1 MRVGKRR
8 SGLSTIVLFVGA
20 VTALSGQQSSNPSTS
35 PVRLATTQH
44 PQVPTDIESMWLVPR
59 QQQQPL
65 TPVLA
70 NFVRGVRLLEDDKN
84 AAAALPLVSVSALA
98 TTPVGDYAR
107 YYAGQALLQLERYEA
122 ADGVFAA
129 LASRDIDGHLPEDAA
144 FAQAEAR
151 EGLKDSRGAVV
162 IYESLVGKKLARPH
176 VAWFRLGK
184 AAEAAGNHQRAVEAL
199 RRVYFDFPLST
210 EADEAEVA
218 LRRLNAVIDA
228 SLVPQ
233 ELARAEALYK
243 ARRWAPAKASYER
256 IKPFATADEPRA
268 SHRSTWRPATFSSS
282 DTRPA
287 ATRLARTSKARSAT
301 KPPIT
306 SSSPPAGSG

>member
-1 MRVGKRR
+1 
-8 SGLSTIVLFVGA
+8 
-20 VTALSGQQSSNPSTS
+20 
-35 PVRLATTQH
+35 
-44 PQVPTDIESMWLVPR
+44 MWLVPR
-59 QQQQPL
+59 QQQPL

-107 YYAGQALLQLERYEA
+107 YDAGQALLELERYGA

-151 EGLKDSRGAVV
+151 EGAQGFPRRRRHLRITRRKKARAASRR
-162 IYESLVGKKLARPH
+162 LAQAGEGRRSRRPSP
-176 VAWFRLGK
+176 ASGRG
-184 AAEAAGNHQRAVEAL
+184 L
-199 RRVYFDFPLST
+199 RRVYFDFPSST
-210 EADEAEVA
+210 DADEAEVA
-218 LRRLNAVIDA
+218 LRRLNAGIDA

-243 ARRWAPAKASYER
+243 ARRWAPAKALYER
-256 IKPFATADEPRA
+256 VKPFATSGDPSAISVHLAA
-268 SHRSTWRPATFSSS
+268 SDVQLKRYKAGRDVLGPHLEGAFGEEATYYFIL
-282 DTRPA
+282 
-287 ATRLARTSKARSAT
+287 ATRGLGMQGRIRS
-301 KPPIT
+301 
-306 SSSPPAGSG
+306 G